1 MTIRDPEV
9 LEALRDKPELLA
21 LADAVAET
29 QRPARAKQ
37 RYRLA
42 RPAALL
48 AAGAAAVL
56 VALFWPGGGGG
67 NGILER
73 ALAAIGRGQVLH
85 LVVRVP
91 VEEELVNLETG
102 KTTVPPG
109 YVIESWSDRNLKRF
123 HMIFRWKGRT
133 VGEVLFP
140 QDRSGGVT
148 LGKVDPAYAA
158 LWSGYRQALA
168 DGKAKVEGSGRLYG
182 RPVYW
187 LRFPSAEPRAPGSL
201 VAIDRRSY
209 RPLAFRFSA
218 GGRHVEYRIL
228 LARTEPFSAAA
239 FTRRTPKR
247 NPYSGPVSSGSG
259 ESILPSRPF
268 KLRRPWLR
276 AGSMLAGLKLSSVS
290 PLQETSG
297 GKTTRG
303 VTLVYGSDTPP
314 GSLTI
319 QELQRPGDR
328 SEWTGIPRGFAR
340 ITAGESSSGRGTHA
354 TWTAQLVRAGIYVTI
369 ETDVGHKAVLE
380 AARALRPA

>member
-42 RPAALL
+42 RPTALL

-133 VGEVLFP
+133 VGEVL
-140 QDRSGGVT
+140 
-148 LGKVDPAYAA
+148 A
-158 LWSGYRQALA
+158 LLTGT
-168 DGKAKVEGSGRLYG
+168 GR
-182 RPVYW
+182 
-187 LRFPSAEPRAPGSL
+187 EE
-201 VAIDRRSY
+201 
-209 RPLAFRFSA
+209 A
-218 GGRHVEYRIL
+218 G
-228 LARTEPFSAAA
+228 T
-239 FTRRTPKR
+239 
-247 NPYSGPVSSGSG
+247 
-259 ESILPSRPF
+259 
-268 KLRRPWLR
+268 
-276 AGSMLAGLKLSSVS
+276 
-290 PLQETSG
+290 
-297 GKTTRG
+297 
-303 VTLVYGSDTPP
+303 
-314 GSLTI
+314 
-319 QELQRPGDR
+319 
-328 SEWTGIPRGFAR
+328 
-340 ITAGESSSGRGTHA
+340 
-354 TWTAQLVRAGIYVTI
+354 
-369 ETDVGHKAVLE
+369 
-380 AARALRPA
+380 